1 MIEIGRIKEE
11 DIEQVAELEKK
22 TFSHPWSKEAF
33 ENAYTDPN
41 ACFVVARENDC
52 IIGMCGLYNIVGDG
66 EITNVVVDIKYRGRK
81 IAKQMMLFLFQEG
94 LKMGVTQ
101 YTLEVRKGN
110 KEAIYL
116 YESLCF
122 KPEGLRKNFYTN
134 PMEDAVIMWK
144 RN

>member
-1 MIEIGRIKEE
+1 MQKE
-11 DIEQVAELEKK
+11 DILQVAALEKK
-22 TFSHPWSKEAF
+22 TFSHPWSIESF
-33 ENAYTDPN
+33 ENAYADIN
-41 ACFVVARENDC
+41 ACFIVAKDEDH

-66 EITNVVVDIKYRGRK
+66 EITNVVVDRAYRGQK
-81 IAKQMMLFLFQEG
+81 IAKKMMMALFQEG
-94 LKMGVTQ
+94 FKMDVTQ

-122 KPEGLRKNFYTN
+122 KPEGLRKNFYTD
-134 PMEDAVIMWK
+134 PLEDAVIMWK